1 MLYRFIFE
9 NYKSFKGR
17 NEISFIPEST
27 NRHAAYMDT
36 PIPVLRDAVIY
47 GANASG
53 KSNVVKA
60 ISFMKR
66 LVVTN
71 NLSIIVPKLAYRMSE
86 DTKRNPSLFV
96 AEMRIGDKLY
106 QYGIA
111 LSFLRGMVLNE
122 WLKEYSAE
130 AEQWK
135 DLIMRVWDE
144 DTQKYEVSLSFPE
157 NSENASRYNTYAQ
170 DLASS
175 TKVLA
180 LSVLAEKE
188 LQSDV
193 YVDSIQNVY
202 KWFEELIIIFPHTKY
217 NLLGKV
223 VKDIDAVNELYKKYF
238 KIFGIDIDEIKL
250 SKVPSNYI
258 RLDDDI
264 KEEIR
269 KDLLK
274 DDDGAMAMI
283 HGEDQDYLVELSEEK
298 TLQFSEVRFVHR
310 QGKYETDFSL
320 DEESDGTQR
329 LFDLIPMLGY
339 VAESDK
345 VVVIDEIDRSLH
357 CLLTQE
363 MFKNFIESTENRHSQ
378 LVCTT
383 HQVLLM
389 DLDLL
394 GRREIW
400 FVEKKAKESKLY
412 SLDQYKFDGDTLDV
426 ARNYLL
432 GRFGGI
438 PKY

>member
-27 NRHAAYMDT
+27 NRHTAYMDT

-71 NLSIIVPKLAYRMSE
+71 NLSIIVPKLAFRMSE

-96 AEMRIGDKLY
+96 AEMRIGNKLY

-111 LSFLRGMVLNE
+111 LSFLRGIVLNE

-238 KIFGIDIDEIKL
+238 KIFGIGIDEIKL
-250 SKVPSNYI
+250 SKVPSKYI
-258 RLDDDI
+258 RLDEDI

-269 KDLLK
+269 KDFLK
-274 DDDGAMAMI
+274 DDDSAMAMI

>member
-9 NYKSFKGR
+9 NFKSFKGR

-258 RLDDDI
+258 RLGDDI

>member
-9 NYKSFKGR
+9 NFKSFKGR

-258 RLDDDI
+258 KLGDDI

>member
-17 NEISFIPEST
+17 NEISLIPEST

-71 NLSIIVPKLAYRMSE
+71 NLSIIVPKLAFRMSE

-111 LSFLRGMVLNE
+111 LSFLRGIVLNE

-130 AEQWK
+130 AEQWN

-202 KWFEELIIIFPHTKY
+202 KWFEELIIIFPHTRY

-258 RLDDDI
+258 RLDEDI

>member
-27 NRHAAYMDT
+27 NRHTAYMDT

-71 NLSIIVPKLAYRMSE
+71 NLSIIVPKLAFRMSE

-111 LSFLRGMVLNE
+111 LSFLRGIVLNE

-130 AEQWK
+130 AEQWN

-258 RLDDDI
+258 RLDEDI

>member
-1 MLYRFIFE
+1 M
-9 NYKSFKGR
+9 
-17 NEISFIPEST
+17 
-27 NRHAAYMDT
+27 
-36 PIPVLRDAVIY
+36 
-47 GANASG
+47 
-53 KSNVVKA
+53 
-60 ISFMKR
+60 
-66 LVVTN
+66 
-71 NLSIIVPKLAYRMSE
+71 
-86 DTKRNPSLFV
+86 
-96 AEMRIGDKLY
+96 
-106 QYGIA
+106 
-111 LSFLRGMVLNE
+111 
-122 WLKEYSAE
+122 
-130 AEQWK
+130 
-135 DLIMRVWDE
+135 
-144 DTQKYEVSLSFPE
+144 
-157 NSENASRYNTYAQ
+157 
-170 DLASS
+170 
-175 TKVLA
+175 
-180 LSVLAEKE
+180 
-188 LQSDV
+188 
-193 YVDSIQNVY
+193 
-202 KWFEELIIIFPHTKY
+202 
-217 NLLGKV
+217 
-223 VKDIDAVNELYKKYF
+223 YKKYF

-258 RLDDDI
+258 RLDEDI

>member
-27 NRHAAYMDT
+27 NRHAVYMDT

-71 NLSIIVPKLAYRMSE
+71 NLSIIVPKLAFRMSE
-86 DTKRNPSLFV
+86 ETKRNPSLFV

-111 LSFLRGMVLNE
+111 LSFLRGIVLNE

-193 YVDSIQNVY
+193 YVNSIQNVY

>member
-71 NLSIIVPKLAYRMSE
+71 NLSIIVPKLAFRMSE

-135 DLIMRVWDE
+135 DLIMRVWNE

-193 YVDSIQNVY
+193 YVDSVQNVY

-258 RLDDDI
+258 RLDEDI

>member
-1 MLYRFIFE
+1 MLYRFIIE

-17 NEISFIPEST
+17 NEISFIPEDS
-27 NRHAAYMDT
+27 NRHAAYIDT

-60 ISFMKR
+60 INFMKR

-71 NLSIIVPKLAYRMSE
+71 NLSIIVPKLAFRMSE
-86 DTKRNPSLFV
+86 ETKRNPSLFV
-96 AEMRIGDKLY
+96 AEMRIGDSLY
-106 QYGIA
+106 QYGLA
-111 LSFLRGMVLNE
+111 LSFMRGMVLNE
-122 WLKEYSAE
+122 WLKEFSME
-130 AEQWK
+130 SKQWK
-135 DLIMRVWDE
+135 ELIWRVWD
-144 DTQKYEVSLSFPE
+144 DDIQKYEVRLSYPE
-157 NSENASRYNTYAQ
+157 DSENASRYNTYAQ

-188 LQSDV
+188 LQGDI
-193 YVDSIQNVY
+193 YVNSIQKVY
-202 KWFEELIIIFPHTKY
+202 KWFEDLIIIFPQTKY

-238 KIFGIDIDEIKL
+238 KIFGIDIDEIRL
-250 SKVPSNYI
+250 SKVSSNYI

-274 DDDGAMAMI
+274 DDDGTMAMI
-283 HGEDQDYLVELSEEK
+283 HGDDQDYLVELSKEK

-310 QGKYETDFSL
+310 QGKYETDFAL

-400 FVEKKAKESKLY
+400 FVEKQAKESKLY
-412 SLDQYKFDGDTLDV
+412 SLDQYRFDGDTLDV
-426 ARNYLL
+426 SRNYLL

>member
-17 NEISFIPEST
+17 NEISLIPEST

-53 KSNVVKA
+53 KSNIVKA

-71 NLSIIVPKLAYRMSE
+71 NLSIIVPQLAFRMGE

-111 LSFLRGMVLNE
+111 LSFLRGIVLNE

-258 RLDDDI
+258 RLDEDI

-345 VVVIDEIDRSLH
+345 VVMIDEIDRSLH